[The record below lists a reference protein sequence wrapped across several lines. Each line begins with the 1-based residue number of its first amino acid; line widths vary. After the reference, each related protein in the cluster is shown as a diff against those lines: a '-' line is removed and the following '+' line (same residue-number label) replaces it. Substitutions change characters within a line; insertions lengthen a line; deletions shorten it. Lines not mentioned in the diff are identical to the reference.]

1 MSAIAQSESVGNAP
15 SRILRP
21 VTDRQESAL
30 LLLPGLALLALAFFV
45 PILQMLAYSVQVP
58 TEVEGETAFGLA
70 QFTRFLTDEFYLAVL
85 GRTVR
90 LSLVITGLCVLIGFP
105 MAYIMAR
112 VGPRARLWLI
122 VIVILPLMTSVV
134 VRTFGW
140 MVVLS
145 RNGLIPSFLRDLDL
159 VGRSYAIMH
168 TELAIVIG
176 MVQVLLP
183 FMTLSILGVIL
194 RIDLR
199 LEEAARTMGCSF
211 GQTLRRVVLPL
222 SVPGIVA
229 GSLLVF
235 TISASSFV
243 TPNLLGGPRVQV
255 LAASIWR
262 NVTQTL
268 DWPFA
273 AAQGVILFVGVLLI
287 LVPYIR
293 LARRADG

>member
-1 MSAIAQSESVGNAP
+1 M
-15 SRILRP
+15 
-21 VTDRQESAL
+21 TDRQENTL
-30 LLLPGLALLALAFFV
+30 LLLPGLALLALAFFI
-45 PILQMLAYSVQVP
+45 PILQMLAFAVQGDADGSGQA
-58 TEVEGETAFGLA
+58 TFTLA
-70 QFTRFLTDEFYLAVL
+70 HFHRFLTDEFYLSIL
-85 GRTVR
+85 MRTVR
-90 LSLVITGLCVLIGFP
+90 LSLIITLFCLLIGFP

-112 VGPRARLWLI
+112 VGPRARLWLL

-194 RIDLR
+194 RIDPR

-211 GQTLRRVVLPL
+211 GQTLLRVILPL
-222 SVPGIVA
+222 STPGILA

-235 TISASSFV
+235 TLSASSFV

-255 LAASIWR
+255 LASSIWR

-287 LVPYIR
+287 LIPYIH
-293 LARRADG
+293 LAQRR